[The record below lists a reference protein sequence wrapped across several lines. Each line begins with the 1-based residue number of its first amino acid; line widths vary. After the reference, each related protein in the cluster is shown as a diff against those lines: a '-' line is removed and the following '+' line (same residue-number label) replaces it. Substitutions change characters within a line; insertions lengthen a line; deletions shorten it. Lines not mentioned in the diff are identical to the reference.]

1 MVGIYLFPY
10 LRFIKNEKHMK
21 TQTTQTQME
30 FHVNALKEAK
40 QNLEKARKEG
50 ASISEINTLEY
61 NYANQL
67 SWVSDLNGMS
77 N

>member
-1 MVGIYLFPY
+1 
-10 LRFIKNEKHMK
+10 MK

-40 QNLEKARKEG
+40 QNLDKARKEG

>member
-1 MVGIYLFPY
+1 MYLFIPLSSLY
-10 LRFIKNEKHMK
+10 QKRKNMK

-40 QNLEKARKEG
+40 QNLDKARKEG

>member
-1 MVGIYLFPY
+1 
-10 LRFIKNEKHMK
+10 MK

-40 QNLEKARKEG
+40 QNLDKARKEG
-50 ASISEINTLEY
+50 ASISEINILEY